1 MFPTSTRFLLVDDY
15 STMRKVMKK
24 ILNDMGYLHIFE
36 AVDGKNAF
44 ETLQAQHQKN
54 EPIDFVISDWNMPN
68 LLGIDL
74 LKKCRESTQFRTVH
88 FMLVT
93 AESEGDQIRDAVKA
107 GVSEY
112 ILKPYSP
119 QKIKE
124 KIESIYRKKQNSPNT

>member
-24 ILNDMGYLHIFE
+24 ILNDMGYFITFE
-36 AVDGKNAF
+36 AVDGKNAY
-44 ETLQAQHQKN
+44 EILIEQHAKN
-54 EPIDFVISDWNMPN
+54 QPIDFIISDWNMPN

-74 LKKCRESTQFRTVH
+74 LKKCRQTSEFKSIH

-93 AESEGDQIRDAVKA
+93 AESEGDQIKDAIKS

-112 ILKPYSP
+112 ILKPFSP
-119 QKIKE
+119 AKIKD
-124 KIESIYRKKQNSPNT
+124 KIESIYKKNQ